1 MTPFVHRYARLT
13 NIPDVDHEYTHG
25 KDHVGST
32 TVHGMI
38 VTGVFVCDCVTRF
51 GDASGRSKEVT
62 RVVVEFGIAKTLFG
76 GNNSRFLAKFLQS
89 FGQLFWNMMVVG
101 HP

>member
-13 NIPDVDHEYTHG
+13 NIPDVDHECTHG

-32 TVHGMI
+32 TVHGVI
-38 VTGVFVCDCVTRF
+38 VTGVFVCDFVTRF
-51 GDASGRSKEVT
+51 VDAS
-62 RVVVEFGIAKTLFG
+62 RVVVEFGIAKTLLG
-76 GNNSRFLAKFLQS
+76 GNDSRFLAKFLQS
-89 FGQLFWNMMVVG
+89 FGQLFWNMMVVD